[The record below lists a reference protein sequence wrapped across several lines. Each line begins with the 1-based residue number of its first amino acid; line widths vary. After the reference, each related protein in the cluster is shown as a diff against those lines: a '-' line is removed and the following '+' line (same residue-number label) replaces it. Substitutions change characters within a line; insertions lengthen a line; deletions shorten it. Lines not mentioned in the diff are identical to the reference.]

1 MKKLVMLLLLVGC
14 GQAVDTPEVVYE
26 KGLNETE
33 YLDCM
38 VQLLTLNTQCRL
50 QTSDRVFE
58 ACLLEHH
65 HYCVGSSQELKKGGV
80 K

>member
-1 MKKLVMLLLLVGC
+1 MFAIAAC
-14 GQAVDTPEVVYE
+14 GQEVDTPEVIYE
-26 KGLNETE
+26 RELDANQ
-33 YLDCM
+33 YFDCM

-58 ACLLEHH
+58 ACMLQHH
-65 HYCVGSSQELKKGGV
+65 KYCSETSDVVKKAGV